1 MTEKAT
7 SEAPA
12 CGLEET
18 TSESAHVPLTEPS
31 GDTAAPQAPG
41 GEQAPR
47 GQQASDPQES
57 ARQPPDPA
65 ASAAPAGPA
74 ATDPALPRE
83 GDESWGGRG
92 GWGGSHGRER
102 RGARSRLQTPS
113 PPPASP
119 SDVPS
124 APLLLDVEDVSDS
137 SVTVSWEPPERLGRL
152 GLQGYVLELRREG
165 GELRVKPSYTEGR
178 WAWGAVGT
186 SPQTLQ
192 LSQNRGRRRGGVE
205 AVCLSLMDSVL
216 LTYTSLKA
224 GGHPR
229 GLSRCLVLQLQE
241 ASE

>member
-1 MTEKAT
+1 MVWRRPPL
-7 SEAPA
+7 SLHMCPLQSP
-12 CGLEET
+12 LET
-18 TSESAHVPLTEPS
+18 RQLRRLLGGSRLPGDSRLLTHRSLPVSLLTPQPLQPPQALQPLTLHFHVKVMRA
-31 GDTAAPQAPG
+31 GAG
-41 GEQAPR
+41 G
-47 GQQASDPQES
+47 
-57 ARQPPDPA
+57 
-65 ASAAPAGPA
+65 
-74 ATDPALPRE
+74 
-83 GDESWGGRG
+83 G

-124 APLLLDVEDVSDS
+124 APLLLAVEDVSDS